1 MEDVPP
7 KLNDVLDTLALL
19 PGRAER
25 IEVLIDTAERFRDV
39 PESIATR
46 PFPKER
52 LVPGCESQA
61 YVWWTDREG
70 GTLDYHFAVEN
81 PQGISAKAMA
91 AILQD
96 ACSGAPLA
104 QVAAIPDDVVYT
116 VFGNELSMGKSMGL
130 MGMVAMVRREAKR
143 RLEAR
148 GEGAA
153 GKSATP

>member
-1 MEDVPP
+1 MEGVPER
-7 KLNDVLDTLALL
+7 LNEILDALELL

-25 IEVLIDTAERFRDV
+25 IELLIDTAERFREV
-39 PESIATR
+39 PESIAPR

-61 YVWWTDREG
+61 YVWAQDRDD
-70 GTLDYHFAVEN
+70 GTLDFHFAVEN

-91 AILQD
+91 AILQV
-96 ACSGAPLA
+96 ACSGAPLS
-104 QVAAIPDDVVYT
+104 QVAAVPDDVVYT

-143 RLEAR
+143 RMGEADSPR
-148 GEGAA
+148 R
-153 GKSATP
+153 

>member
-1 MEDVPP
+1 MEGIPP
-7 KLNDVLDTLALL
+7 KLHDVLEMLEML
-19 PGRAER
+19 PDRAER
-25 IEVLIDTAERFRDV
+25 IEVLIGTAGRFREV

-61 YVWWTDREG
+61 YVWWTDRG
-70 GTLDYHFAVEN
+70 DGTLDFFFAVEN

-104 QVAAIPDDVVYT
+104 QVAAVPDDLVYT

-143 RLEAR
+143 RL
-148 GEGAA
+148 GKGA
-153 GKSATP
+153 